1 MLRSSRKVKFYPR
14 VDIHRALRLPEIR
27 VSHHVLAEIMT
38 PHKKELLSLVTKM
51 KQRKLTIV
59 PISLYNKGRLIKLE
73 LALGK
78 PKKKF
83 EKREEL
89 RRRDI
94 NREIV
99 EKRTEMSFGEFLQKC
114 IKLLEEMD
122 NRNILSGMGEL
133 LDEKQK
139 AWAKTKLKDEAIFQL
154 KLKLAP

>member
-1 MLRSSRKVKFYPR
+1 MRYNTKYNAMRIFNRKAKFNYEFEAGSHLEAGLSLSGGEAKSVREKHADLTEAQIRILSEEAYLINTNIPVLGAKLDPTRSRK
-14 VDIHRALRLPEIR
+14 LL
-27 VSHHVLAEIMT
+27 L
-38 PHKKELLSLVTKM
+38 HKKELLSLVTKM

-94 NREIV
+94 NREI
-99 EKRTEMSFGEFLQKC
+99 EKEF
-114 IKLLEEMD
+114 KL
-122 NRNILSGMGEL
+122 
-133 LDEKQK
+133 
-139 AWAKTKLKDEAIFQL
+139 
-154 KLKLAP
+154 